1 MVRPEVALTVFFAI
15 VLLGAVLFWPRR
27 GLAARVWALWRYT
40 ERVRIED
47 ALKHVYHCAES
58 GRPCSVESLAG
69 VLGVSRHVAARVF
82 ARVVERGLG
91 RWTGEELGLTEEGRA
106 YAVHVVRSHR
116 LWERYLADR
125 TGLHPTDWH
134 EEAEAREHMMS
145 PAEAAALSARLGHP
159 RFDPHGDPIPGADG
173 AVAPIEGVPLTE
185 LAAGEQGVIV
195 HLEDEPREVYDRL
208 VQAGL
213 GPWMRVE
220 VLESQEGGVRIRSGG
235 REQEL
240 EAMVARTVSVERL
253 PAGTARD
260 AGVET
265 LAALRPGESARVV
278 RISPSCRGLQR
289 RRLLDL
295 GVVPGT
301 RITAVLRSMS
311 GDPVAYEIRGA
322 LIALRREQAEWIEV
336 QREGSG
342 DAEREVSGDVERA
355 VADNAER
362 TLGDAGSAQATWH
375 GGSPEGAGA
384 EPGATA
390 APTGGE

>member
-47 ALKHVYHCAES
+47 ALKHVYHCAEA

-69 VLGVSRHVAARVF
+69 ALGISRHAAARLF

-253 PAGTARD
+253 PEGTARD

-265 LAALRPGESARVV
+265 LATLRPGESARVV

-336 QREGSG
+336 RREGSG

-390 APTGGE
+390 APAGGE

>member
-1 MVRPEVALTVFFAI
+1 VEEVRWNVEQSEAHVVRPEVALTVFFAI

-47 ALKHVYHCAES
+47 ALKHVYHCAEA

-69 VLGVSRHVAARVF
+69 ALGISRHAAARLF

-185 LAAGEQGVIV
+185 LVAGEQGVIV

-253 PAGTARD
+253 PEGTARD

-265 LAALRPGESARVV
+265 LATLRPGESARVV

-336 QREGSG
+336 RREAAGEGS
-342 DAEREVSGDVERA
+342 AFVSGGADVA
-355 VADNAER
+355 
-362 TLGDAGSAQATWH
+362 SAYDR
-375 GGSPEGAGA
+375 SESSD
-384 EPGATA
+384 GATV
-390 APTGGE
+390 APAGGE

>member
-1 MVRPEVALTVFFAI
+1 VRWNVEQSEAHVVRPEVALTVFFAI
-15 VLLGAVLFWPRR
+15 VLLGALLFWPRR

-47 ALKHVYHCAES
+47 ALKHVYHCAEA

-69 VLGVSRHVAARVF
+69 ALGISRHAAARLF

-253 PAGTARD
+253 PEGTARD

-265 LAALRPGESARVV
+265 LATLRPGESARVV

-336 QREGSG
+336 RREAAGEGS
-342 DAEREVSGDVERA
+342 AFVSGGADVA
-355 VADNAER
+355 
-362 TLGDAGSAQATWH
+362 SAYDR
-375 GGSPEGAGA
+375 SESSD
-384 EPGATA
+384 GATV
-390 APTGGE
+390 APAGGE

>member
-1 MVRPEVALTVFFAI
+1 VEEVRWNVEQSEAHVVRPEVALTVFFAI
-15 VLLGAVLFWPRR
+15 VLLGALLFWPRR

-47 ALKHVYHCAES
+47 ALKHVYHCAEA

-69 VLGVSRHVAARVF
+69 ALGISRHAAARLF

-253 PAGTARD
+253 PEGTARD

-265 LAALRPGESARVV
+265 LATLRPGESARVV

-336 QREGSG
+336 RREAAGEGS
-342 DAEREVSGDVERA
+342 AFVSGGADVA
-355 VADNAER
+355 
-362 TLGDAGSAQATWH
+362 SAYDR
-375 GGSPEGAGA
+375 SESSD
-384 EPGATA
+384 GATV
-390 APTGGE
+390 APAGGE